1 MYTSIELFAGAGGLA
16 LGVEKAG
23 FNTLGLIEFDKDAA
37 DTLKKNRPNWNVIN
51 DDIANISCLDL
62 EKYFSIKKGELDLLS
77 GGAPCQAFSYAG
89 KRLGLE
95 DARGTLFYHYALFLE
110 KLQPKMFL
118 FENVRGLL
126 THDHGKTYSTMLDIF
141 TRSGYTIDKQVLNA
155 WNYGVPQKRERLI
168 TIGIRNDLVGKTEYR
183 FPKAHSYKPV
193 LRDVLLDCPDGPGVP
208 YGEKK
213 RKIFELVPAG
223 GYWRDIDP
231 AIAKEYMKSCWD
243 MEGGRTGIL
252 RRMSLDEPSLTVLT
266 SPSQKQTE
274 RCHPLEARPFTV
286 RENAR
291 CQTFPDDWEFCGNIS
306 AQYKQVGN
314 AVPVNLAYDIA
325 REIVH
330 SLDMLAVNQK
340 VKEAM

>member
-141 TRSGYTIDKQVLNA
+141 TRAGYTIDKQVLNA

-274 RCHPLEARPFTV
+274 RCHPLEARPFSV

-291 CQTFPDDWEFCGNIS
+291 CQTFPDDWEFCGNVS

-340 VKEAM
+340 VNEAM

>member
-51 DDIANISCLDL
+51 DDIANISCMDL

-141 TRSGYTIDKQVLNA
+141 TRAGYTIDKQVLNA